1 MSFCVFAFCCKL
13 ISKVLAFSL
22 LVVCNVY
29 SSCAPWLQK
38 VIMLLLKVFSGVDEP
53 YLCEDVIPNNSFS
66 NMENVRLKTTVSL
79 ENEVL

>member
-1 MSFCVFAFCCKL
+1 
-13 ISKVLAFSL
+13 
-22 LVVCNVY
+22 
-29 SSCAPWLQK
+29 